1 MADGQVRRVYVCSRF
16 LRNYLTFLRQLN
28 LTHLIIRIQ
37 ANLCYTSPLQ
47 TRPSRKIRWIIRA
60 ISADSISDQFTC
72 RPTGSTVC
80 ALTYFLHH
88 VTANLAEMLYDT
100 LFKLPTVKVKV
111 KEVNLYSAFIVV
123 PHTRGAQVRITQCYL
138 QITPYLPLSR
148 KHSPNGASPD
158 WGCGHLIAAY
168 YSLSTPKG
176 WKAESVWL
184 VGWPTADGLPT

>member
-1 MADGQVRRVYVCSRF
+1 VYVQRLKQVAEKNRSHTTKQFIYKAGKMADGQVRRVYVCSRF

-123 PHTRGAQVRITQCYL
+123 PHTANYTV
-138 QITPYLPLSR
+138 P
-148 KHSPNGASPD
+148 AS
-158 WGCGHLIAAY
+158 I
-168 YSLSTPKG
+168 S
-176 WKAESVWL
+176 
-184 VGWPTADGLPT
+184 